1 MFKSKRKWAWE
12 RQKSIRNCWNIE
24 EVKLLYRKKV
34 NVVQPSNVL
43 DADSPKE
50 RVEKWLCKHQ
60 KADFVKTPKNVL
72 KVQIPIG
79 LFNSFR

>member
-1 MFKSKRKWAWE
+1 M
-12 RQKSIRNCWNIE
+12 E